1 MARIALSVSSD
12 YLPGWGAYEGLRELV
27 QNFIDSQDDSGV
39 KGEIR
44 FEGGSARGTVRL
56 VNPGAKPLTR
66 EALLFGVT
74 SKADRADQRGQFGE
88 GMKVGT
94 LALVRAGRSVT
105 IRTQEETWSA
115 SLQASPD
122 FGGRKVL
129 TFDTRKRSRG
139 TDQVEVEIGPV
150 SREEWDQIGAAFL
163 FMQER
168 DNVSECD
175 YGSMLTGADHL
186 STVFAKGIL
195 VKKIEGMRYGYDLS
209 QITLN
214 RDRSMIDEYDVRSHV
229 VLLLSEQYK
238 LGKIDLDIL
247 IGMFRDNTW
256 ETAYGYAWAH
266 SDVTPAMIKK
276 LTCASGPKSV
286 ITSSNEEATRIESY
300 GWNAIRVTPP
310 MMEAMNSYLKSDYS
324 EYVKFR
330 KDIGLT
336 TYKELVELMR
346 DAVGE
351 TFARSDLDS
360 SESANLTWA
369 ITTLA
374 SVKVNVAPT
383 VCKFVRDGEL
393 IGLFQGGKIWIARS
407 QLACKHDTLATLIHE
422 YSHNFGGDASLEHTA
437 SIENI
442 WTRVSRSIIG

>member
-12 YLPGWGAYEGLRELV
+12 YLPAWGPYEGLRELV

-44 FEGGSARGTVRL
+44 FEGGSARGTVYL

-74 SKADRADQRGQFGE
+74 SKADREDQRGQFGE

-105 IRTQEETWSA
+105 IRTQQETWSA
-115 SLQASPD
+115 SLQTSDA

-139 TDQVEVEIGPV
+139 ADQVEVEIGPV
-150 SREEWDQIGAAFL
+150 TREEWDKIGTSFL
-163 FMQER
+163 FMQE
-168 DNVSECD
+168 VESSKSHSGCV
-175 YGSMLTGADHL
+175 LTGADHL
-186 STVFAKGIL
+186 SLIFAKGIF

-229 VLLLSEQYK
+229 VNILSEQYSS
-238 LGKIDLDIL
+238 GGIDLDTL

-256 ETAYGYAWAH
+256 ETQYGYLWQY
-266 SDVTPAMIKK
+266 SNIVQDMIKA
-276 LTCASGPKSV
+276 LVSASGPKPV
-286 ITSSNEEATRIESY
+286 ITDCNDEAARIESF
-300 GWNAIRVTPP
+300 GWDAIRVTKP
-310 MMEAMNSYLKSDYS
+310 MMEAMSTYVKSVYHA
-324 EYVKFR
+324 KFR
-330 KDIGLT
+330 KDIGLN
-336 TYKELVELMR
+336 TYSEFLEMISC
-346 DAVGE
+346 AV
-351 TFARSDLDS
+351 SDRFDIGSLTDS
-360 SESANLTWA
+360 EREALSWGIA
-369 ITTLA
+369 TLA
-374 SVKVNVAPT
+374 SVKIKVDPI
-383 VCKFVRDGEL
+383 VCRFARDGEL
-393 IGLFQGGKIWIARS
+393 LGLYSGGEIFIARS
-407 QLACKHDTLATLIHE
+407 VLACKHDTLGVLIHE

-437 SIENI
+437 SIENV
-442 WTRVSRSIIG
+442 WVKVSRKILG